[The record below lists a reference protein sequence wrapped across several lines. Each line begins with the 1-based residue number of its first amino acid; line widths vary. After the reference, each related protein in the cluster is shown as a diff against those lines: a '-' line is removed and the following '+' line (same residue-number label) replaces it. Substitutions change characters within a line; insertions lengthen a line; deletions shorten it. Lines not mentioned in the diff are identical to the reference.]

1 MATISEDPATSLLR
15 AYLDAVTLS
24 EDLQTR
30 LWQAAELTL
39 AQVRALRRLAQA
51 PKSVGQ
57 LGLELGLAPPS
68 VTRLVDRLEERG
80 LLERSRD
87 EEDRR
92 KVLATLSP
100 KGRRLVSAVPP
111 LLEGSAIRAAVDQ
124 MDPDQQDKIAAALRD
139 FCTSVRRA
147 EEELMLVEAQR

>member
-1 MATISEDPATSLLR
+1 
-15 AYLDAVTLS
+15 
-24 EDLQTR
+24 
-30 LWQAAELTL
+30 
-39 AQVRALRRLAQA
+39 
-51 PKSVGQ
+51 
-57 LGLELGLAPPS
+57 
-68 VTRLVDRLEERG
+68 VDRLEERG

-111 LLEGSAIRAAVDQ
+111 LLEGSAIRAAVDR
-124 MDPDQQDKIAAALRD
+124 MDPDQQERIAAALRD
-139 FCTSVRRA
+139 FTASVRRT